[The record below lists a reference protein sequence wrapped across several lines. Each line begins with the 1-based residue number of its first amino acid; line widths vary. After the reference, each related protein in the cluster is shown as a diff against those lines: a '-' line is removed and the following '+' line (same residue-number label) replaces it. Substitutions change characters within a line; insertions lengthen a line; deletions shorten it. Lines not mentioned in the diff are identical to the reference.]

1 MHAPCILQPRQAC
14 LGLGAP
20 LPLTNVRVQGS
31 GLTNMRVGTAPP
43 HCSGWITGTPPCSI
57 RSRVP
62 SLLMHC
68 TNPHT
73 SLLPLRSGGR
83 PPLRLSPG
91 RRPTACVFSLGLQL
105 DQFCC
110 VESAGV
116 ILDCEAVAPA
126 LLCALGVSSLVET
139 SCLEREL

>member
-14 LGLGAP
+14 LGAP
-20 LPLTNVRVQGS
+20 LPLINVTNV
-31 GLTNMRVGTAPP
+31 RVGTAPP
-43 HCSGWITGTPPCSI
+43 HCSGSITS
-57 RSRVP
+57 P

-139 SCLEREL
+139 SCLERES